1 VQGWGWG
8 VGSVLVVL
16 VVVVVGECIVCL
28 AVWGAAFG
36 CFFLLAFARAA
47 GDVRTC
53 SVVWVGFLLELL
65 VPRSEGRRGVVWEN
79 G

>member
-8 VGSVLVVL
+8 VGSVLVLVVLVVL
-16 VVVVVGECIVCL
+16 VVVVGVCIVCL

-36 CFFLLAFARAA
+36 CFFLLAFASAA
-47 GDVRTC
+47 GDVRAC

-65 VPRSEGRRGVVWEN
+65 VR
-79 G
+79 